1 MLPNYKGKIM
11 LTHTN
16 VSKIQKI
23 LNSMRYF
30 DDKNE
35 NSSII
40 SKTIKPLFLRVI
52 SDVEGNSFSSSIKFK
67 HGTHSPV

>member
-1 MLPNYKGKIM
+1 MFQI
-11 LTHTN
+11 
-16 VSKIQKI
+16 IQKI

-52 SDVEGNSFSSSIKFK
+52 SDVEGNSFSSSIKLTR
-67 HGTHSPV
+67 GGHSPV